1 MKLILSFAIVDCQKK
16 QVTQITFDH
25 LTTEE
30 KWFFP
35 HMRWKCKK
43 IRFSC
48 SENVVNFLSSNEKL
62 WIFFHWK
69 CYGQIFPQANCE
81 NKAIRKKGLKKL
93 KEKKKLDSKIVE
105 EKLESNF
112 QQFWSRENANETVIC
127 SFVFSS
133 FSFSSSFS
141 VSVSVS
147 NAFKVLN
154 AVVRLVL

>member
-1 MKLILSFAIVDCQKK
+1 M
-16 QVTQITFDH
+16 
-25 LTTEE
+25 
-30 KWFFP
+30 
-35 HMRWKCKK
+35 
-43 IRFSC
+43 
-48 SENVVNFLSSNEKL
+48 
-62 WIFFHWK
+62 
-69 CYGQIFPQANCE
+69 
-81 NKAIRKKGLKKL
+81 
-93 KEKKKLDSKIVE
+93 DSKIVE